1 MKHLWVRGATAIV
14 CAMVGFLL
22 VAQVR
27 TTEGL
32 RDRLATEREE
42 DLARILAGLSRES
55 DRLQSELTEGRLTLA
70 ALQSSAQS
78 DELALATLQQRLDDL
93 RILAGVVPA
102 VGEGIGLVVA
112 DPDRLLGQ
120 DQLVDTVQELRD
132 AGAEAIA
139 VNGVRL
145 IASSAFST
153 AQGAQGAQVEAQVEA
168 QEGARGGLLVDG
180 RPLEV
185 PYRIT
190 AIGPAETMA
199 KALGIPGG
207 AVDALESVP
216 RVAVAMQLEDRLEV
230 PARPSAQGLRYGRPA
245 PTPSLG
251 DEE

>member
-1 MKHLWVRGATAIV
+1 VKRSRVRIATAIA

-42 DLARILAGLSRES
+42 NLARILADLSRES

-78 DELALATLQQRLDDL
+78 GELALATLQRRLDEL

-102 VGEGIGLVVA
+102 EGRGVELVVS
-112 DPDRLLGQ
+112 DPDRLLLQ
-120 DQLVDTVQELRD
+120 EQLVDTVQELRD
-132 AGAEAIA
+132 AGAEVIA
-139 VNGVRL
+139 VNGLRL

-153 AQGAQGAQVEAQVEA
+153 EQ
-168 QEGARGGLLVDG
+168 RRLLVDG
-180 RPLEV
+180 YPLDV
-185 PYRIT
+185 PYRIS

-199 KALGIPGG
+199 KALVIPGG

-216 RVAVAMQLEDRLEV
+216 HVAVTVQTKGKIEV
-230 PARPSAQGLRYGRPA
+230 PARSSAPLFRYGRPA
-245 PTPSLG
+245 SPPGPSP
-251 DEE
+251 EE